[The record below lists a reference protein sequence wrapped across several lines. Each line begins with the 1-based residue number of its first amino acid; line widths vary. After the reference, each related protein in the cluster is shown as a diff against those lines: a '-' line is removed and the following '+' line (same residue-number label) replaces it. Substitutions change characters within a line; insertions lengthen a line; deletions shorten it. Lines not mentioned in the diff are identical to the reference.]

1 MCRFLWEEE
10 ETALEKKLRASNY
23 TEELVLRLW
32 CLLEHIKLNKKM
44 EGYPPWVSEATSNLI
59 FSLLNASVLVKIRIF
74 SVFRKEFSSLQSAWR
89 SKMSCLHD
97 VLSCQTF
104 NLCYICNQFKKLWRT
119 NSCIEST
126 LLSLPIKGLV
136 MFSC

>member
-44 EGYPPWVSEATSNLI
+44 EGYPPWVSEATSNII

-74 SVFRKEFSSLQSAWR
+74 SVFCKEFSSLQSLLEDR
-89 SKMSCLHD
+89 RCLVFTMSYP
-97 VLSCQTF
+97 VKLSIYAIF
-104 NLCYICNQFKKLWRT
+104 AINDENQIFSFEKIMT
-119 NSCIEST
+119 N
-126 LLSLPIKGLV
+126 
-136 MFSC
+136 